1 MSCSIS
7 IWKDKI
13 LLSWDGTMPP
23 GYGPHDH
30 VEIQDMPKIWKHLK
44 GHCSYNK
51 KLKKFVLFFSKQNL
65 VRLRSQFGS
74 IPIVHGYGRVT
85 ELKGSCDSLMAMR
98 DFGERVKQGEFCD
111 INIEYKLPPLA
122 EYQKRGT
129 AFLYHLYKAPL
140 FADCGCLSGDTMIKY
155 NRAGISRTRTIR
167 DLYKTFNGSR
177 INQSIPTKVRSFNGE
192 RIQLHTI
199 RRVVESGVKPVL
211 RLTLEDGKEI
221 KLTYDHEVLSRRGW
235 VPSGKLCTDDFI
247 MVDNLIR
254 HQKKKVKKE
263 KGKKRSDLRL
273 AVGKYH
279 KFARKQFSHEGK
291 SHSYLVEKH
300 RAIFDAHSNGLTLK
314 EFVACTRDKNKS
326 ESLFFVDTSK
336 YDIHHLNGD
345 HYDNDP
351 ENLSML
357 TKTAHAQFH
366 TKGYKNFC
374 HGTPEYSKVKS
385 IKVLGEEMTYDIVC
399 DDPHRNF
406 VANGIV
412 VHNCGKTYMVLV
424 STEQQIKTRRLQRG
438 KTLVCGKLATL
449 ETGWA
454 ADTKKFTDLKANVL
468 WAPPGKKRKE
478 KILEKLNEEADLYI
492 INHEGVKVFMEEL
505 AAKRFE
511 KVVVD
516 ESTILKSFTGLH
528 SRISGG
534 VLGKAIMAVAEH
546 AVYRVIMS
554 GTPAPNGPE
563 DLWGQFH
570 FLDPDGILLEA
581 GFKDFRQHYMERIV
595 FGRLKKDKDGNDIP
609 GEPENRNTPSKW
621 VMTKGAEKIIHSI
634 IDPHVFRVRIRD
646 HLKDLPPKTVVK
658 RAIQM
663 KPSQQKIYDD
673 VQKELW
679 VFLKD
684 GKVSTENALTEL
696 IKLRQVTGGFLIA
709 DDGEPRPLDD
719 NPKVEMM
726 DQLLNDEIDSEHKVV
741 IFAQYRW
748 EIEMLQN
755 RYKDHGVVTVYGGN
769 TGNNNLKNLNT
780 FMEDP
785 KCRIII
791 LHPRSAAHGITL
803 TMAHYMIFYSV
814 SYSSEENY
822 QSVARIER
830 ASQKNP
836 MFVYYLLAKAKKG
849 FSIDEIIYKVLIS
862 KQRKQELLLDLKQG
876 DIDSDILKTWK
887 NQFG

>member
-1 MSCSIS
+1 MSNTIS

-13 LLSWDGTMPP
+13 LLNWDGTMPP

-30 VEIQDMPKIWKHLK
+30 VEIQDMPKLWKHLN
-44 GHCSYNK
+44 GYCSYNK

-74 IPIVHGYGRVT
+74 IPILSGYDRIT
-85 ELKGSCDSLMAMR
+85 ELKGSYDSFLAMR
-98 DFGERVKQGEFCD
+98 EFGTRVKQGEFCN
-111 INIEYKLPPLA
+111 INIDYKLPPLA
-122 EYQKRGT
+122 EYQARGT
-129 AFLYHLYKAPL
+129 AYLYHLYKVPL
-140 FADCGCLSGDTMIKY
+140 FADCGCLAEDSVIRC
-155 NRAGISRTRTIR
+155 NRAGKSYKTTLQK
-167 DLYKTFNGSR
+167 LYKSFNGTR
-177 INQSIPTKVRSFNGE
+177 IDKSVPTKVRSFNGTS
-192 RIQLHTI
+192 IQLHTI
-199 RRVVESGVKPVL
+199 RKVVKSGVKSV
-211 RLTLEDGKEI
+211 LTLQLDDGKKIE
-221 KLTYDHEVLSRRGW
+221 LTADHEVLTKRGW
-235 VPSGKLCTDDFI
+235 VGAGNLTLSDFV
-247 MVDNLIR
+247 MVDNL
-254 HQKKKVKKE
+254 KKHP
-263 KGKKRSDLRL
+263 RL
-273 AVGKYH
+273 
-279 KFARKQFSHEGK
+279 
-291 SHSYLVEKH
+291 
-300 RAIFDAHSNGLTLK
+300 T
-314 EFVACTRDKNKS
+314 
-326 ESLFFVDTSK
+326 
-336 YDIHHLNGD
+336 
-345 HYDNDP
+345 
-351 ENLSML
+351 
-357 TKTAHAQFH
+357 
-366 TKGYKNFC
+366 
-374 HGTPEYSKVKS
+374 KVKS
-385 IKVLGEEMTYDIVC
+385 VGHSRNKMTYDIVC

-424 STEQQIKTRRLQRG
+424 STEQQIKTGRLQRG

-478 KILEKLNEEADLYI
+478 KILEKLDEEADLYV

-505 AAKRFE
+505 AAKKFE

-534 VLGKAIMAVAEH
+534 VLGKAIMTVAEH

-563 DLWGQFH
+563 DLWGQFN

-621 VMTKGAEKIIHSI
+621 VMTKGAEKIVHSI

-646 HLKDLPPKTVVK
+646 HLKDLPPKTVIK
-658 RAIQM
+658 RSIQM
-663 KPSQQKIYDD
+663 VPSQQKIYDE
-673 VQKELW
+673 VQKEIW
-679 VFLKD
+679 VFFKD
-684 GKVSTENALTEL
+684 DKVSTENALTEL

-709 DDGEPRPLDD
+709 DDGNPRPLDE

-726 DQLLNDEIDSEHKVV
+726 DQLLNEEIGREHKVV

-755 RYKDHGVVTVYGGN
+755 RYKNHGVVTVYGGN
-769 TGNNNLKNLNT
+769 SGNNNLKNLNT

-785 KCRIII
+785 LCRIIV

-862 KQRKQELLLDLKQG
+862 KQRKQELLLDLKQE
-876 DIDSDILKTWK
+876 DIDSDILKIWK

>member
-1 MSCSIS
+1 MSNSIS

-51 KLKKFVLFFSKQNL
+51 TLKKFVLFFSKQNL

-74 IPIVHGYGRVT
+74 IPIVSGYDRVT

-98 DFGERVKQGEFCD
+98 EFGERVKQGEFCD
-111 INIEYKLPPLA
+111 LNIDYKLPPLA

-140 FADCGCLSGDTMIKY
+140 FADCGCLAGGSMISFKEVVP
-155 NRAGISRTRTIR
+155 REHPRTGEIVTSPRWNGHIKELSLE
-167 DLYKTFNGSR
+167 DLYYRLKGGKSR
-177 INQSIPTKVRSFNGE
+177 NHFYVLSFTGKLINRHRLKKVVQSGMKN
-192 RIQLHTI
+192 
-199 RRVVESGVKPVL
+199 VVLLMLKGGKN
-211 RLTLEDGKEI
+211 LTL
-221 KLTYDHEVLSRRGW
+221 TPDHEVMTKEGFVEAAKLKPGTSVMIFQKVNPRGSYGNSRPSYDEVVSV
-235 VPSGKLCTDDFI
+235 VPLPGK
-247 MVDNLIR
+247 V
-254 HQKKKVKKE
+254 
-263 KGKKRSDLRL
+263 
-273 AVGKYH
+273 
-279 KFARKQFSHEGK
+279 
-291 SHSYLVEKH
+291 
-300 RAIFDAHSNGLTLK
+300 
-314 EFVACTRDKNKS
+314 
-326 ESLFFVDTSK
+326 
-336 YDIHHLNGD
+336 
-345 HYDNDP
+345 
-351 ENLSML
+351 
-357 TKTAHAQFH
+357 
-366 TKGYKNFC
+366 
-374 HGTPEYSKVKS
+374 
-385 IKVLGEEMTYDIVC
+385 MTYDIVC
-399 DDPHRNF
+399 EDPHRNF

-424 STEQQIKTRRLQRG
+424 STEQQIKTGRLQRG

-478 KILEKLNEEADLYI
+478 KILEKLNEEADLYV

-505 AAKRFE
+505 AAKKFE

-534 VLGKAIMAVAEH
+534 VLGKAIMTVAEH
-546 AVYRVIMS
+546 ATYRVIMS

-581 GFKDFRQHYMERIV
+581 GFKDFRQQYMERIV

-663 KPSQQKIYDD
+663 KPSQQKIYDE

-719 NPKVEMM
+719 NPKLEMM
-726 DQLLNDEIDSEHKVV
+726 DQLLNDEIDHKHKVV

-836 MFVYYLLAKAKKG
+836 MFVYYLLAKTKKG

-862 KQRKQELLLDLKQG
+862 KQRKQELLLDLKQE
-876 DIDSDILKTWK
+876 DIDSDILSTWK